1 MKNINSLFLII
12 AGFSLGINAC
22 NPCLVEFGGFC
33 MFIRVSSFCVKYGN
47 IHIKLYIEGAN
58 WPQFIHGL
66 MK

>member
-1 MKNINSLFLII
+1 MICII
-12 AGFSLGINAC
+12 TIFPLLHDSRWESSC

>member
-1 MKNINSLFLII
+1 MKSNISNSLLHD
-12 AGFSLGINAC
+12 SHWGICC
-22 NPCLVEFGGFC
+22 NPWLVKFGGFC

-47 IHIKLYIEGAN
+47 IHIKSYIEGAN